1 MVHAFVGRRVGAA
14 AAAAVALASALA
26 GSGCTTKT
34 AKMTDRYDAGDFVAA
49 AIAGDETL
57 AMLRDGDGV
66 VVGIG
71 AKYERDRLWAGLE
84 KAKILQD
91 AARFRDSLDMY
102 TWVYAEQDWLAE
114 LESNYAENP
123 LNPANWNAGQ
133 FLGDVGQTVVGADQT
148 DYIVQ
153 PYEAILTASYA
164 SLVAMMLDEPRAADF
179 ARQSTTLQGQWREN
193 LGLDLVGVRDEPSR
207 SIDSGLASRNPQL
220 SGFSIASILNLDQFG
235 KARSEMRQVVEA
247 ARRAGA
253 ASPFLPAA
261 SLVNWAAFVKNER
274 YSDAIT
280 AVEGFKAFSGDAA
293 LADGLRAAMDAPAAP
308 DKVLV
313 FVGAGRGPIRDSFS
327 VRVPVPIPTVG
338 TGYFRGVYPVL
349 KFRDGPTRP
358 SRVAAAGTPLSVV
371 GSIDAVAA
379 QDFSRREP
387 SLWWLPTFRGV
398 LRTAASIATQAA
410 TGTSD
415 SWIGLAIAGAN
426 VAVAEAEQPDLR
438 MWTSLPAVF
447 FAALVDRPESGV
459 LEISIESANG
469 SNSVR
474 LTVPKGLSMAYVRSL
489 EPRLTVAHAT
499 SIRSGS
505 SGPQPARAAVPR
517 PVDDA
522 VSAVEAAPAAASAA
536 PAEIAAA
543 APVQPV
549 VDDFAWMEEPLDAPT
564 APAAA
569 VDLRSVATQ
578 YADRLRRGVPAAVA
592 MEILTQGPSPA
603 YATSTATSR
612 LGRRIEQGEHTI
624 TVSAGKDR
632 HALVKLVDA
641 DDPDRLVAVFI
652 PASRRANLR
661 VGSGRYNLLVAMGRD
676 WYGWQCDFG
685 ADAEY
690 LAAAAPLVVR
700 RRGDGSPFELQVG
713 VEGTGVRFERI
724 ARSMFD

>member
-1 MVHAFVGRRVGAA
+1 MVHALVGRSVGAA
-14 AAAAVALASALA
+14 TAAALALASALA

-34 AKMTDRYDAGDFVAA
+34 AQMTDRYDAGDFVAA

-71 AKYERDRLWAGLE
+71 ARYERDRLWAGLE

-91 AARFRDSLDMY
+91 AARFRDSLDVY

-123 LNPANWNAGQ
+123 LNPSNWNAGQ
-133 FLGDVGQTVVGADQT
+133 FLEDAGQTVVGADQT
-148 DYIVQ
+148 DYVVQ

-179 ARQSTTLQGQWREN
+179 ARQSMTLQGQWREN
-193 LGLDLVGVRDEPSR
+193 LGLDLVGVREGPSN

-220 SGFSIASILNLDQFG
+220 SGFSIASVLNLDQFG

-247 ARRAGA
+247 ATRAGS

-261 SLVNWAAFVKNER
+261 SLVNWAAFMKNDR

-280 AVEGFKAFSGDAA
+280 AVEGFKAFSGDAG
-293 LADGLRAAMDAPAAP
+293 LASELRAAMDAPTAP

-313 FVGAGRGPIRDSFS
+313 FVGAGRGPARDFFS
-327 VRVPVPIPTVG
+327 VRIPVPIPTIA
-338 TGYFRGVYPVL
+338 TGYYRGVYPVL

-358 SRVAAAGTPLSVV
+358 SRVTAAGTPLSVV

-398 LRTAASIATQAA
+398 LRTAASMAAQAA
-410 TGTSD
+410 TRNDNSL
-415 SWIGLAIAGAN
+415 IGLGILAAN

-438 MWTSLPAVF
+438 MWTSLPGVF
-447 FAALVDRPESGV
+447 FAALVDRPENGV
-459 LEISIESANG
+459 LEISLESAAG
-469 SNSVR
+469 ANSIR
-474 LTVPKGLSMAYVRSL
+474 LAVPTGLSIAYVRSL

-499 SIRSGS
+499 SIRSGTRTS
-505 SGPQPARAAVPR
+505 PPARAEASG
-517 PVDDA
+517 
-522 VSAVEAAPAAASAA
+522 SAGGGAASTESEPAAS
-536 PAEIAAA
+536 AEIAAA
-543 APVQPV
+543 TPMEPVQ
-549 VDDFAWMEEPLDAPT
+549 DAFAWIEEPLDAADATP
-564 APAAA
+564 AP
-569 VDLRSVATQ
+569 VDLRSVAIQ
-578 YADRLRRGVPAAVA
+578 YSNRFRRGVPVEVA
-592 MEILTQGPSPA
+592 MEVLTRGPSPA
-603 YATSTATSR
+603 FEVSTGNSR
-612 LGRRIEQGEHTI
+612 LGRPIERGEHTI
-624 TVSAGKDR
+624 TIAAPKDR

-641 DDPDRLVAVFI
+641 DDADRLMAVFI

-661 VGSGRYNLLVAMGRD
+661 VGTGRFDLLVAMGRE

-690 LAAAAPLVVR
+690 LAAAAPLAMR
-700 RRGDGSPFELQVG
+700 PRSDGSP
-713 VEGTGVRFERI
+713 VEMQIGLGSGGMRFEPI
-724 ARSMFD
+724 SRSMFD